1 MTQSSRGSR
10 LAERN
15 PCTSGPSHPSHP
27 SHPSLARLR
36 RLAAQV
42 AAPYPHGL
50 PYGLTRDDLVHEGW
64 LAWCEQAP
72 RARTASHPY
81 ARARYAMLEAVRR
94 WRDSRSGSWAGRRG
108 ETIDA
113 TDWRPDDWAPAWNAR
128 TTPVRQHRLRRGDIA
143 VLRGYLHRTLSA
155 RQAALCERVLI
166 DGEDVAIAGAAVGY
180 PSRQHA
186 VVARARAYDR
196 LRQALPRT
204 STIPTITAATDEVV
218 AHP

>member
-1 MTQSSRGSR
+1 MAQASRDSR
-10 LAERN
+10 SGERN
-15 PCTSGPSHPSHP
+15 PCASGPSR
-27 SHPSLARLR
+27 PSLARLR
-36 RLAAQV
+36 HLATQV
-42 AAPYPHGL
+42 AAPYSRGL
-50 PYGLTRDDLVHEGW
+50 PYGLTVEDLVHEGW

-81 ARARYAMLEAVRR
+81 ACARYAMLEAVRR
-94 WRDSRSGSWAGRRG
+94 WRDSRSGSWEGRRG
-108 ETIDA
+108 ETIADA
-113 TDWRPDDWAPAWNAR
+113 QWTPDAWAPDWNAR

-143 VLRGYLHRTLSA
+143 ALRRYLHRTLSA

-196 LRQALPRT
+196 LRQTIQRT
-204 STIPTITAATDEVV
+204 STLSTITATTAGVV
-218 AHP
+218 VRP

>member
-1 MTQSSRGSR
+1 MTHTSRGSR
-10 LAERN
+10 SAERN
-15 PCTSGPSHPSHP
+15 PCTSGPS
-27 SHPSLARLR
+27 LARLR
-36 RLAAQV
+36 HLAAQV
-42 AAPYPHGL
+42 AAPYRRGL
-50 PYGLTRDDLVHEGW
+50 PYGLTVEDLVHEGW

-81 ARARYAMLEAVRR
+81 ERARYAMLEAVRR
-94 WRDSRSGSWAGRRG
+94 WRDSRSGSWEGRRG
-108 ETIDA
+108 ETITDA
-113 TDWRPDDWAPAWNAR
+113 QWTPDAWAPSWNAR

-143 VLRGYLHRTLSA
+143 ALRRYLHRTLSA

-196 LRQALPRT
+196 LRQTIQRT
-204 STIPTITAATDEVV
+204 STTPTITAATTGVV
-218 AHP
+218 VHP